1 MRASTLL
8 SKFFGRI
15 DLIGDRCLRLH
26 CRHLLDLR
34 RAESGGPHM
43 CEIES
48 LVEAY
53 LNAERDLVAAVE
65 AAGGAG
71 APVGRSHRHSGP
83 RRVRRAAQWAV
94 QAGMGHHQK
103 AGTDADAA
111 MMIRKLQPL
120 RYLHGCSGCF
130 RLERSPG

>member
-1 MRASTLL
+1 MHASTLL

-26 CRHLLDLR
+26 CRHLLGLW

-53 LNAERDLVAAVE
+53 LNAERDLVGAVE

-94 QAGMGHHQK
+94 QAGMG
-103 AGTDADAA
+103 AGSQEMRRCRQGYDYESAQMAA
-111 MMIRKLQPL
+111 SMALPRNS
-120 RYLHGCSGCF
+120 R
-130 RLERSPG
+130 